1 VSDEGRESA
10 IPEPSPELIAHLAAA
25 AGLTIDTERAASL
38 VAQASEY
45 FGILR
50 LLVESDVRG
59 HEIASEFRLDRAWE
73 QR

>member
-1 VSDEGRESA
+1 MSDESRVSA
-10 IPEPSPELIAHLAAA
+10 VPEPTPEQITHLAAA
-25 AGLTIDTERAASL
+25 AGLTIESERAASL

-50 LLVESDVRG
+50 LLDESDLRG
-59 HEIASEFRLDRAWE
+59 HEIASEFRLNRAWE